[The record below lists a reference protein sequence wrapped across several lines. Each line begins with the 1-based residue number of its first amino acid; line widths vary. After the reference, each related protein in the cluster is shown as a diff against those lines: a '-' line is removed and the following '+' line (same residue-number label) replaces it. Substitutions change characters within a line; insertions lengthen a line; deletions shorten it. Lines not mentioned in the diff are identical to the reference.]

1 MEKIIKVSVT
11 VFFVFIALNTS
22 ILANSNS
29 DDGRGVSFVTA
40 PPTVYSPVTYW
51 QNCSKP
57 LTAIPSLGGV
67 LNWYSAPIAGVA
79 SPTAPIPNTAT
90 IGSTI
95 TYYVSQTIAGI
106 ESIRVPIVVNVAV
119 DNGGTILN
127 FRCDCSQIPLYSLN
141 YSPPATINNSV
152 LFDWSNNN
160 AYLSQTYVCTYSIQ
174 GGPSIIKF
182 NPANESHLIVPDL
195 LPGQSVEL
203 TLTSASHPCVPSQKI
218 TCRVPCGT
226 SIVTP
231 LFPPIATTYCLNE
244 IPASLPN
251 PTNIS
256 IITGTWSPPAINTTL
271 VGLTNYVFTPDPIL
285 YPCVSTKI
293 LTITVKPLIIPTFT
307 SIPSAVC
314 QNSTPLVLPLSSSNA
329 SPITGTWSSLTIDT
343 STVGIF
349 PYIFTADPGQCAS
362 IVPIT
367 VSVSVVN
374 PPNSLV
380 SLDWTVSD
388 AFVDNQIVTV
398 IPNAAG
404 TYLYQLDSG
413 PFQSSPV
420 FEYVASGIHSI
431 TVKDFYCCNSPL
443 TENNVLVINSPKFFT
458 PNGDGFNDTWNI
470 FDLKDQINSRIYI
483 FDRYGKLLKEIS
495 PKGAGWDGNYIGHPM
510 PATDYWFTV
519 DYAEQSIAKKFKSHF
534 SLKR

>member
-1 MEKIIKVSVT
+1 
-11 VFFVFIALNTS
+11 
-22 ILANSNS
+22 
-29 DDGRGVSFVTA
+29 
-40 PPTVYSPVTYW
+40 
-51 QNCSKP
+51 
-57 LTAIPSLGGV
+57 
-67 LNWYSAPIAGVA
+67 
-79 SPTAPIPNTAT
+79 
-90 IGSTI
+90 
-95 TYYVSQTIAGI
+95 
-106 ESIRVPIVVNVAV
+106 
-119 DNGGTILN
+119 
-127 FRCDCSQIPLYSLN
+127 
-141 YSPPATINNSV
+141 
-152 LFDWSNNN
+152 
-160 AYLSQTYVCTYSIQ
+160 
-174 GGPSIIKF
+174 
-182 NPANESHLIVPDL
+182 
-195 LPGQSVEL
+195 
-203 TLTSASHPCVPSQKI
+203 
-218 TCRVPCGT
+218 
-226 SIVTP
+226 
-231 LFPPIATTYCLNE
+231 
-244 IPASLPN
+244 
-251 PTNIS
+251 
-256 IITGTWSPPAINTTL
+256 
-271 VGLTNYVFTPDPIL
+271 
-285 YPCVSTKI
+285 
-293 LTITVKPLIIPTFT
+293 
-307 SIPSAVC
+307 
-314 QNSTPLVLPLSSSNA
+314 LSSSNA

-420 FEYVASGIHSI
+420 FEYVASGVHSI
-431 TVKDFYCCNSPL
+431 SVKDSYGCNSPL